1 MILFY
6 SEDNHFLGQQNHP
19 LNQFISK
26 SDFVLR
32 ASLIVHHSKHLFGK
46 LIRHS
51 QQKYKHFMAIR
62 WDVWLGLV
70 IPTDIS
76 IKWENI
82 NPLYEIKILTLVGV

>member
-1 MILFY
+1 
-6 SEDNHFLGQQNHP
+6 
-19 LNQFISK
+19 
-26 SDFVLR
+26 
-32 ASLIVHHSKHLFGK
+32 
-46 LIRHS
+46 
-51 QQKYKHFMAIR
+51 MAIR